1 MSNLKNNSRRR
12 FLAQSGLGL
21 MAFAGMPGFL
31 RAMEGMQGM
40 QAMPKLTPNKASKNF
55 NPDVEFDL
63 YCRSSS
69 VSILPGQQTQVQQYA
84 ALLKKGPKETIT
96 DITGSYLGPLI
107 NLQKGQKVRVNLHNK
122 LAEPTVTHW
131 HGLHVPANMDGH
143 PMYAIDPGEILVYE
157 FEVLNRAGMNIYHP
171 HPHEATAKQVY
182 NGLAGALF
190 VRDKEEEKLE
200 LPSGEFEIPIV
211 IQDRLFDQQNQLIYV
226 RNMHDRMMG
235 FYGDRILVNGFPDYK
250 IDVAS
255 RAYRLRVLNGS
266 TARIYKLGWDDGS
279 PITVIGVDGGLLEKP
294 EVKPYVMLAPGERLD
309 VWADFSGRNE
319 GSQLVMRSLSFS
331 GVLPKMAE
339 RMMQGGRGGMGG
351 MMHANALPVGSDYPI
366 FTVRVTKKVSDSP
379 KLPPQLS
386 KIDWHPISATANP
399 NKPVPIGISEGPMA
413 MLLNGRPYAYNDIQ
427 DFERIKLNTIQ
438 LMEIFHAHGGGG
450 GHGKESAPATGEH
463 GAEKQSGGMGGMGHQ
478 GGGMGMMGGMKHG
491 DDDQKGA
498 GQGMG
503 GMMGMGH
510 QGGGMGMMGGMKH
523 GDDDQ
528 KGGGQGMGGMGMM
541 GGMKHGDDNQKGGGQ
556 GMGGMMGM
564 GGGMGGMGMMMSMAH
579 PIHLH
584 GQQFQIVSR
593 SISGDEEADY
603 ATVREGFIESGL
615 KDTVLVMPGERVRII
630 KPFQDFKGLFMY
642 HCHNLEHEDMG
653 MMRDFLVE

>member
-1 MSNLKNNSRRR
+1 MSNLKSYSRRR

-21 MAFAGMPGFL
+21 LAFAGMPGFL
-31 RAMEGMQGM
+31 QAMEGM
-40 QAMPKLTPNKASKNF
+40 QAMPKLTPNKANPNF
-55 NPDVEFDL
+55 KPDVEFDL
-63 YCRSSS
+63 FCRTGA
-69 VSILPGQQTQVQQYA
+69 VSIFSGQQTQVQQYA
-84 ALLKKGPKETIT
+84 ALLKKGPKETIM
-96 DITGSYLGPLI
+96 DIPGSYLGPLI
-107 NLQKGQKVRVNLHNK
+107 HLQKGQKVRINLHNK

-143 PMYAIDPGEILVYE
+143 PMYAIDPGQTLVYE

-182 NGLAGALF
+182 HGMAGALF
-190 VRDKEEEKLE
+190 VHDQEEAALE
-200 LPSGEFEIPIV
+200 LPGGEFEIPIV
-211 IQDRLFDQQNQLIYV
+211 IQDRLFDEHNQLIYA
-226 RNMHDRMMG
+226 RNMHDRMVG
-235 FYGDRILVNGFPDYK
+235 FYGDHILVNGRPNFQL
-250 IDVAS
+250 DVAS

-266 TARIYKLGWDDGS
+266 NARIYKLAWDDGT
-279 PITVIGVDGGLLEKP
+279 PITVIGVDGGLLEQP
-294 EVKPYVMLAPGERLD
+294 EVKPYVMMAPGERLD

-319 GSQLVMRSLSFS
+319 GSQLVMRSLPFS

-339 RMMQGGRGGMGG
+339 RMGG

-366 FTVRVTKKVSDSP
+366 FTARVTKKVSDSP
-379 KLPPQLS
+379 KLPSQLS
-386 KIDWHPISATANP
+386 KINWHPISATANP
-399 NKPVPIGISEGPMA
+399 DKPVPIGISEGPMA
-413 MLLNGRPYAYNDIQ
+413 MLLNGRPYMYNDTQ

-450 GHGKESAPATGEH
+450 HDKQSAPATGEH
-463 GAEKQSGGMGGMGHQ
+463 GAEKQSGGMG
-478 GGGMGMMGGMKHG
+478 MMGGMRHG
-491 DDDQKGA
+491 DDDQK
-498 GQGMG
+498 G

-528 KGGGQGMGGMGMM
+528 KGGGS
-541 GGMKHGDDNQKGGGQ
+541 
-556 GMGGMMGM
+556 GMGGMMG
-564 GGGMGGMGMMMSMAH
+564 GGMGMMMSMAH

-593 SISGDEEADY
+593 SVSADKEADY
-603 ATVREGFIESGL
+603 ATVRDGFIESGL
-615 KDTVLVMPGERVRII
+615 KDVVLVMPGEKVRII